1 MDGWLAAITD
11 WLVKLVKSV
20 FLAVVDFIGDMLV
33 KVLDLVFGA
42 VGGLIAAIPVPSFLT
57 SGLNGGGLLTGLP
70 PYALYVIGN
79 LRIGEAF
86 AIIGAGVSFY
96 LVRKLVTLGQ
106 W

>member
-11 WLVKLVKSV
+11 WLIKLVKSI
-20 FLAVVDFIGDMLV
+20 FLAVVDFIVDMVV

-42 VGGLIAAIPVPSFLT
+42 IAGLIAAIPVPAFLA
-57 SGLNGGGLLTGLP
+57 SGLNVGSLLGGLP

-79 LRIGEAF
+79 IRIVEAF
-86 AIIGAGVSFY
+86 SIIAAGVGFY